1 MSRRSTSGITRQ
13 HHHKSTRRARL
24 IAVLM
29 SLITVSFDLFSTPA
43 FAQVE
48 PSETEPAAS
57 HQPGMDPE
65 TFSQRALT
73 IATREFPTLNL
84 KLSDKPLLFTC
95 AGGKLSLENLYKVV
109 KEDSERGKE
118 DEEIRRFLKSISE
131 INPSKATSP
140 PIPWDD
146 VKTRLRPQIF
156 PSTYLK
162 KTKKLLVARSL
173 PFSRKLLE
181 GFVIDSENTF
191 QYVTHDHL
199 KAWKIDVDQLSKCA
213 YDNLDR
219 ASQDLKL
226 EVVEAG
232 GRESRGKYITIS
244 VTDGYAAAR
253 ILLPDI
259 RKRLQ
264 KDLGDPCYVAIPN
277 RDFLIGWSPDF
288 SHKEKFVEQVRKDF
302 QSRHHPLTPLIYELD
317 DANLENVSDDS
328 VKTKSKRHRRRH

>member
-1 MSRRSTSGITRQ
+1 
-13 HHHKSTRRARL
+13 
-24 IAVLM
+24 M
-29 SLITVSFDLFSTPA
+29 SLVVMFLGFTLTPA
-43 FAQVE
+43 FAQGE
-48 PSETEPAAS
+48 LPETENSSTQQAPI
-57 HQPGMDPE
+57 DPE
-65 TFSQRALT
+65 TFSQRALA
-73 IATREFPTLNL
+73 IAGKEFPALNL
-84 KLSDKPLLFTC
+84 KQADKPLLFTC
-95 AGGKLSLENLYKVV
+95 TGGRLSLENLYKVV
-109 KEDSERGKE
+109 KEDTERGKE
-118 DEEIRRFLKSISE
+118 DNEIRRFLKSISE
-131 INPSKATSP
+131 INPSKAISP

-191 QYVTHDHL
+191 QYVTQDHL
-199 KAWKIDVDQLSKCA
+199 KAWNVDVDQLSKCA

-219 ASQDLKL
+219 ASQDLKI
-226 EVVEAG
+226 EAVDAG
-232 GRESRGKYITIS
+232 GREARGKYITIS

-288 SHKEKFVEQVRKDF
+288 SHKEKFVEQVRKDY
-302 QSRHHPLTPLIYELD
+302 QSRHHPLTPLVYEMD
-317 DANLENVSDDS
+317 DTSLTTVSDDP
-328 VKTKSKRHRRRH
+328 VKSRKSKRHRRRH